1 MNRQFVFKA
10 LTPHLIALAVL
21 FTLNALFFTPQFQ
34 GKVPRQ
40 GDIVSWEAASKEI
53 KDYETKTGDQLLW
66 TDAMFGGM
74 PAYQIAMKYQGFFSG
89 LGAKNPVSGF

>member
-53 KDYETKTGDQLLW
+53 KDYETKTGRITSNRNLAD
-66 TDAMFGGM
+66 
-74 PAYQIAMKYQGFFSG
+74 PAVPAPARLIPIS
-89 LGAKNPVSGF
+89 